1 MRGEFGP
8 VPTRRAARTAPL
20 SSAQES
26 LWFLRAADPEATTYH
41 IPTLLQRPRGIDV
54 GTLRAALTAVAA
66 RHEVLRTTFPVRDG
80 GPVQRIGDPG
90 PIDVEVVDV
99 RDRPDAESFVVRD
112 ARARSAAAFDLE
124 DASPLRCVVWQGL
137 ASGDAVLLCV
147 HHIAIDQWSLAIL
160 VEDLATAYDAVEAGT
175 DVRLPEVPLQ
185 FADFA
190 AWEREALGT
199 DRARLTESQRISD
212 LRGYPYQ
219 LRLGAPP
226 PGDAA
231 QAGPDSERGL
241 LDLEFPQSV
250 RELLPRR
257 ARELRAT
264 PFLLAFA
271 AFQETVRR
279 WSGQERF
286 LIGTTLTQRSG
297 AELDRTVGYFL
308 NTVPLRCRVRA
319 SASFAELCGVVRQEF
334 TEGMRCQATPFDRL
348 VRGLSVSRA
357 GRPLTQLAFS
367 VLPAGPTESVG
378 PWRELPVPPLGR
390 AAFDLTVLVAAGG
403 GRPTGMIEF
412 DPAVYPRQTV
422 AALHDDFTT
431 LLAAALADP
440 GVPVSRLP
448 LSPRPGGGSQGTL
461 IGPQMDLVT
470 MARSRV
476 AATGKEGRG

>member
-1 MRGEFGP
+1 M
-8 VPTRRAARTAPL
+8 PTRRAAGTAPL

-41 IPTLLQRPRGIDV
+41 IPTLIQRPQGIDV
-54 GTLRAALTAVAA
+54 GILRAALTAVAA
-66 RHEVLRTTFPVRDG
+66 RHEMLRTTFPVRDG

-99 RDRPDAESFVVRD
+99 RDRPDAESFVLRD
-112 ARARSAAAFDLE
+112 ARARSAAPFDLE
-124 DASPLRCVVWQGL
+124 DAPPIRCVVWQGP

-147 HHIAIDQWSLAIL
+147 HHIAIDQWSVAVL

-190 AWEREALGT
+190 AWEREALDT
-199 DRARLTESQRISD
+199 DQARRTESERIAD
-212 LRGYPYQ
+212 LRGYPSR

-231 QAGPDSERGL
+231 RSGPDSERGL
-241 LDLEFPQSV
+241 LDLNFPDSV
-250 RELLPRR
+250 GELLPRR
-257 ARELRAT
+257 ARELRVT
-264 PFLLAFA
+264 PFLLALA

-286 LIGTTLTQRSG
+286 LIGTTLTQRTG

-319 SASFAELCGVVRQEF
+319 SASFAELCAVVRQEF
-334 TEGMRCQATPFDRL
+334 TKGMRCQATPFDRL
-348 VRGLSVSRA
+348 VQGLSVSRA

-367 VLPAGPTESVG
+367 VLPTGPAEPAGA
-378 PWRELPVPPLGR
+378 WRELPVPPPGK
-390 AAFDLTVLVAAGG
+390 AAFDLTVLVATGSD
-403 GRPTGMIEF
+403 RPTGVIEF

-431 LLAAALADP
+431 VLSAALADP
-440 GVPVSRLP
+440 DVPVSRLP
-448 LSPRPGGGSQGTL
+448 LAPRPGGGAQGTL
-461 IGPQMDLVT
+461 IGPQLDLVT
-470 MARSRV
+470 MVRSRL
-476 AATGKEGRG
+476 AATGKKGRG